1 MLLDT
6 IKNDYNN
13 ALKSH
18 ESVKVNVLRM
28 LVSDIK
34 NKEIE
39 LRGSGLQLTDTDMV
53 NVLQKSLKTRNES
66 AEIFQ
71 KAGRIDLYDA
81 EIAEIAVISE
91 YLPKQMTDDE
101 IDAVV
106 KEVMATIAVK
116 DFGTIMREVM
126 VQLKG
131 KADGK
136 KVGEAVKRNLG

>member
-106 KEVMATIAVK
+106 KELMATIAVK
-116 DFGTIMREVM
+116 DFGTIMRELM

>member
-1 MLLDT
+1 
-6 IKNDYNN
+6 
-13 ALKSH
+13 
-18 ESVKVNVLRM
+18 M

-106 KEVMATIAVK
+106 KELMATIAVK
-116 DFGTIMREVM
+116 DFGTIMRELM